1 MSAVQFDPMARPPV
15 LASRWAL
22 ASEAIAA
29 RGGVLLLALSLF
41 VFLTVPLAAILLRSV
56 DGRAGEFVGLANFAT
71 YVSSP
76 GFGTSVAN
84 TLNFALLTT
93 LITVPVA
100 FGFAFAMQRACL
112 PWRGLW
118 RNIALIPI
126 LAPSLLPA
134 LSFLYLF
141 GNQGWLNFML
151 GWFGIESIYGM
162 PGMVMSMC
170 FASVPHAVMIL
181 MAALA
186 LSDAR
191 LYEAAESLGT
201 SEARKF
207 FTITLPGAKYGL
219 ISATLV
225 VFTMAVSEFGVP
237 KVIGGN
243 TNVLAI
249 DIYKQVVGQQNFS
262 IGAVVAVL
270 LLLPALAAFAIDR
283 VIQGR
288 QKALL
293 SARSVP
299 YAPRPAGWRDGLLLS
314 YVLLLSLAMLVVMG
328 MAVFGSF
335 VQFWPY
341 DLSFTLR
348 HYVYG
353 LEEAG
358 IDNAYA
364 NSLQM
369 ALWTALIG
377 TTVTFAGAY
386 WIEKTGVD
394 KVRGW
399 RRLLPLVQGQALLPM
414 AVPGMVL
421 GIGYILF
428 FNAPGQSSRLSL
440 RQPGDPGAVDGRALL
455 LEQPSDR
462 GDRAQEPRWRV
473 RIGVGVAEGAVLQDV
488 LARHRAGV
496 PAGDPRHRALLLRQ
510 CDDHHFG
517 RGVPVWAAD
526 DADLGLDPAT
536 RRSWRAWF
544 GRSDGE
550 SDRVHLGV
558 GHWPVLRHR
567 VVADAADSTLA
578 QHRSQL
584 VQQGRSK

>member
-1 MSAVQFDPMARPPV
+1 MSATPADALPPAP
-15 LASRWAL
+15 LRASRLSL

-29 RGGVLLLALSLF
+29 RGGVLLLALALF
-41 VFLTVPLAAILLRSV
+41 VFLTVPLATILLRSL
-56 DGRAGEFVGLANFAT
+56 DGREGEFVGLANFAT
-71 YVSSP
+71 YMASP
-76 GFGTSVAN
+76 NFGLSVGN
-84 TLNFALLTT
+84 SLTFAVLTT
-93 LITVPVA
+93 LITVPLS
-100 FGFAFAMQRACL
+100 FGFAYAMQRACL

-151 GWFGIESIYGM
+151 GWFGLETIYGM
-162 PGMVMSMC
+162 PGMVLAMC

-191 LYEAAESLGT
+191 LYEAAESMGT

-249 DIYKQVVGQQNFS
+249 EIYKQVVGQQNFS
-262 IGAVVAVL
+262 VGAVVAVL
-270 LLLPALAAFAIDR
+270 LLVPALAAFAIDR
-283 VIQGR
+283 VVQGR

-293 SARSVP
+293 TARSVP
-299 YAPRPAGWRDGLLLS
+299 YAPRPARWRDRLLLA
-314 YVLLLSLAMLVVMG
+314 YVLLLSGAMLLVMG
-328 MAVFGSF
+328 MALFGSF
-335 VQFWPY
+335 VQYWPY

-353 LEEAG
+353 LQEAG
-358 IDNAYA
+358 IDNAYV

-377 TTVTFAGAY
+377 TAVTFAGAY

-394 KVRGW
+394 KLPGW

-428 FNAPGQSSRLSL
+428 FNAPANPLGFLYGTLAILVLSTVVHFYSSSHLTAVTALKSL
-440 RQPGDPGAVDGRALL
+440 DGEFEAVSASLKVPFYKTFWRVTVPVCLPAVLDISRYYFVNAMTTISAVVFLYGPQTTLASVSILQLDEAGALGAAAAMASLIVFTSALVTGL
-455 LEQPSDR
+455 FFILEWWLIRRTQ
-462 GDRAQEPRWRV
+462 RWR
-473 RIGVGVAEGAVLQDV
+473 
-488 LARHRAGV
+488 AR
-496 PAGDPRHRALLLRQ
+496 
-510 CDDHHFG
+510 
-517 RGVPVWAAD
+517 
-526 DADLGLDPAT
+526 
-536 RRSWRAWF
+536 
-544 GRSDGE
+544 
-550 SDRVHLGV
+550 
-558 GHWPVLRHR
+558 
-567 VVADAADSTLA
+567 
-578 QHRSQL
+578 
-584 VQQGRSK
+584 

>member
-15 LASRWAL
+15 LASLWAL

-76 GFGTSVAN
+76 GFSTSVAN

-93 LITVPVA
+93 LITVPVS

-299 YAPRPAGWRDGLLLS
+299 YAPRPSGWRDGLLLT

-353 LEEAG
+353 LQEAG
-358 IDNAYA
+358 IDNAYV

-369 ALWTALIG
+369 ALATALLG
-377 TTVTFAGAY
+377 TAVTFAGAY
-386 WIEKTGVD
+386 WIEKTGVNN
-394 KVRGW
+394 VRGW

-428 FNAPGQSSRLSL
+428 FNAPGNPLGFLYGTLSILVLSTIVHFYSSSHLTAVTALKNLDGEFEAVSASL
-440 RQPGDPGAVDGRALL
+440 KVPFYKTFWRVTVPVCLPAVLDIARYYFVNAMTTISAVVFLYGPQTTLASVSILQLDEAGALGAAAAMASLIVFTSAIVTGAFFVIEWWLVRRT
-455 LEQPSDR
+455 Q
-462 GDRAQEPRWRV
+462 RWR
-473 RIGVGVAEGAVLQDV
+473 DT
-488 LARHRAGV
+488 ARH
-496 PAGDPRHRALLLRQ
+496 
-510 CDDHHFG
+510 
-517 RGVPVWAAD
+517 
-526 DADLGLDPAT
+526 
-536 RRSWRAWF
+536 
-544 GRSDGE
+544 
-550 SDRVHLGV
+550 
-558 GHWPVLRHR
+558 
-567 VVADAADSTLA
+567 
-578 QHRSQL
+578 
-584 VQQGRSK
+584 

>member
-1 MSAVQFDPMARPPV
+1 MSATPVETLPPASVQP
-15 LASRWAL
+15 SRLAL
-22 ASEAIAA
+22 ASEVLVA
-29 RGGVLLLALSLF
+29 RGGVLLLALALF
-41 VFLTVPLAAILLRSV
+41 VFLTVPLASILLRSL
-56 DGRAGEFVGLANFAT
+56 DGREGEFVGFANFAT
-71 YVSSP
+71 YMASPSFGQSVGSSL
-76 GFGTSVAN
+76 T
-84 TLNFALLTT
+84 FAALTT
-93 LITVPVA
+93 LITVPLS
-100 FGFAFAMQRACL
+100 FGFAYAMQRACL

-151 GWFGIESIYGM
+151 GWFGLESIYGM
-162 PGMVMSMC
+162 PGMVLAMT

-201 SEARKF
+201 SEVRKF

-249 DIYKQVVGQQNFS
+249 EIYKQVVGQQNFS
-262 IGAVVAVL
+262 VGAVVAVL
-270 LLLPALAAFAIDR
+270 LLVPALAAFAIDR
-283 VIQGR
+283 AIQGR

-293 SARSVP
+293 TARSVP
-299 YAPRPAGWRDGLLLS
+299 YAPRPARWRDGLLLA
-314 YVLLLSLAMLVVMG
+314 YVALLSGAMLLVMG

-341 DLSFTLR
+341 DLSFTVR

-353 LEEAG
+353 LQEAG
-358 IDNAYA
+358 IDNAYV

-377 TTVTFAGAY
+377 TAVTFAGAY

-394 KVRGW
+394 KVPGW

-428 FNAPGQSSRLSL
+428 FNAPANPLGFLYGTLAILVLSTVVHFYSSSHLTAVTALKSL
-440 RQPGDPGAVDGRALL
+440 DGEFEAVSASLKVPFYKTFWRVTVPVCLPAVLDIARYYFVNAMTTISAVVFLYGPQTTLASVSILQLDEAGALGAAAAMASLIVFTSALVTGL
-455 LEQPSDR
+455 FFVVEWWLIRRTQ
-462 GDRAQEPRWRV
+462 RWR
-473 RIGVGVAEGAVLQDV
+473 
-488 LARHRAGV
+488 AR
-496 PAGDPRHRALLLRQ
+496 
-510 CDDHHFG
+510 
-517 RGVPVWAAD
+517 
-526 DADLGLDPAT
+526 
-536 RRSWRAWF
+536 
-544 GRSDGE
+544 
-550 SDRVHLGV
+550 
-558 GHWPVLRHR
+558 
-567 VVADAADSTLA
+567 
-578 QHRSQL
+578 
-584 VQQGRSK
+584 

>member
-1 MSAVQFDPMARPPV
+1 MSALPAAAAAVSPP
-15 LASRWAL
+15 APSPSPSRWAL
-22 ASEAIAA
+22 ATEALAA
-29 RGGVLLLALSLF
+29 RGGVLLLALALF

-56 DGRAGEFVGLANFAT
+56 DGRDGEFVGLANFAT
-71 YVSSP
+71 YMASP
-76 GFGTSVAN
+76 GFARSVGN
-84 TLNFALLTT
+84 TLTFALLTT
-93 LITVPVA
+93 LITVPLA
-100 FGFAFAMQRACL
+100 FVFAFAMQRACL
-112 PWRGLW
+112 PWRTLW

-151 GWFGIESIYGM
+151 GWFGIDSIYGL
-162 PGMVMSMC
+162 PGMVMSMT
-170 FASVPHAVMIL
+170 FASLPHAVMIL

-191 LYEAAESLGT
+191 LYEAAESMGT
-201 SEARKF
+201 SEVRKF
-207 FTITLPGAKYGL
+207 VTITLPGAKYGL

-243 TNVLAI
+243 TNVLAL

-283 VIQGR
+283 VVQGR

-299 YAPRPAGWRDGLLLS
+299 YAARPARLRDALLLGF
-314 YVLLLSLAMLVVMG
+314 VLLLSVAMLAVMG

-348 HYVYG
+348 HYIYG
-353 LEEAG
+353 LQEAG
-358 IDNAYA
+358 IDNAYV

-369 ALWTALIG
+369 ALATALVG
-377 TTVTFAGAY
+377 TAVTFAGAY
-386 WIEKTGVD
+386 WVEKTGVE
-394 KVRGW
+394 KTRGW

-428 FNAPGQSSRLSL
+428 FNAPDNPLGFLYGTLSILVLSTVVHFYSSSHLTAVTALKSL
-440 RQPGDPGAVDGRALL
+440 DGEFEAVSASLKVPFYKTFWRVTVPVCLPAVLDIARYFFVNAMTTISAVVFLYGPQTTLASVSILQLDEAGALGAAAAMASLIVFTSAIVTGAFFVVEWWLL
-455 LEQPSDR
+455 RRTQ
-462 GDRAQEPRWRV
+462 RWR
-473 RIGVGVAEGAVLQDV
+473 
-488 LARHRAGV
+488 AR
-496 PAGDPRHRALLLRQ
+496 
-510 CDDHHFG
+510 
-517 RGVPVWAAD
+517 
-526 DADLGLDPAT
+526 
-536 RRSWRAWF
+536 
-544 GRSDGE
+544 
-550 SDRVHLGV
+550 
-558 GHWPVLRHR
+558 
-567 VVADAADSTLA
+567 
-578 QHRSQL
+578 
-584 VQQGRSK
+584 

>member
-29 RGGVLLLALSLF
+29 RGGVLLLAIALF

-56 DGRAGEFVGLANFAT
+56 DGRTGEFVGLANFVT

-93 LITVPVA
+93 LITVPVS

-141 GNQGWLNFML
+141 GNQGWLHFML

-191 LYEAAESLGT
+191 LYEAAESMGT
-201 SEARKF
+201 SEVRKF

-270 LLLPALAAFAIDR
+270 LLLPALVAFAIDR

-299 YAPRPAGWRDGLLLS
+299 YAPRPAGWRDGLLLT
-314 YVLLLSLAMLVVMG
+314 YVVLLSLAMLVVMG

-353 LEEAG
+353 LQEAG

-428 FNAPGQSSRLSL
+428 FNAPGNPLGFLYGSLAILVLSTVVHFYSSSHLTAVTALKSL
-440 RQPGDPGAVDGRALL
+440 DGEFESVSASLKVPFYKTFWRVTVPVCLPAILDISRYYFVNAMTTISAVVFLYGPQTALTSVSILQLDEAGALGSAAAMASLIVFTSALVTGL
-455 LEQPSDR
+455 FFGIEWWLMRRTQ
-462 GDRAQEPRWRV
+462 RWRN
-473 RIGVGVAEGAVLQDV
+473 
-488 LARHRAGV
+488 
-496 PAGDPRHRALLLRQ
+496 
-510 CDDHHFG
+510 
-517 RGVPVWAAD
+517 
-526 DADLGLDPAT
+526 T
-536 RRSWRAWF
+536 
-544 GRSDGE
+544 GRS
-550 SDRVHLGV
+550 
-558 GHWPVLRHR
+558 
-567 VVADAADSTLA
+567 
-578 QHRSQL
+578 
-584 VQQGRSK
+584 

>member
-1 MSAVQFDPMARPPV
+1 MTAVPPV
-15 LASRWAL
+15 DSIARLTPAPSHWAL
-22 ASEAIAA
+22 AREALAA
-29 RGGVLLLALSLF
+29 RGGVLLLTTALF
-41 VFLTVPLAAILLRSV
+41 VFLTVPLAAILLRSF
-56 DGRAGEFVGLANFAT
+56 DGREGQWVGLVNFAT
-71 YVSSP
+71 YVASP
-76 GFGTSVAN
+76 GFGPSVTN
-84 TLNFALLTT
+84 TLLFAVTT
-93 LITVPVA
+93 TVLTVPLA
-100 FGFAFAMQRACL
+100 FGFAYAMQRACL
-112 PWRGLW
+112 PYRSVWRG
-118 RNIALIPI
+118 IALIPI

-151 GWFGIESIYGM
+151 GWFGIETIYGM
-162 PGMVMSMC
+162 PGMVLSMT
-170 FASVPHAVMIL
+170 FASLPHAAMIL

-191 LYEAAESLGT
+191 LYEAADSLGT
-201 SEARKF
+201 RPGRVF
-207 FTITLPGAKYGL
+207 LTITLPGAKYGL

-270 LLLPALAAFAIDR
+270 LLVPALVAFVIDR
-283 VIQGR
+283 VIQGK

-293 SARSVP
+293 TSRSVP
-299 YAPRPAGWRDGLLLS
+299 YAPSPQSLRDGLMLA
-314 YVLLLSLAMLVVMG
+314 YVLMFSAAMLLVMG

-353 LEEAG
+353 LKEAG

-377 TTVTFAGAY
+377 TAVSFAGAY
-386 WIEKTGVD
+386 WLEKTGVD
-394 KVRGW
+394 KVPVFG
-399 RRLLPLVQGQALLPM
+399 RLVTLAQAQALLPM

-428 FNAPGQSSRLSL
+428 FNAPDNPLGFLYGTLAILVLSTIVHFYSSSHLTAVTALKSL
-440 RQPGDPGAVDGRALL
+440 DGEFEAVSASLKVPFYRTFWRVTVPVCLPAVLDIARYYFVNAMTTISAVVFLYGPRTTLASVSILQLDEAGALGAAAAMASLIVFTSASVTALFFAAEWWL
-455 LEQPSDR
+455 IRRTQ
-462 GDRAQEPRWRV
+462 RWR
-473 RIGVGVAEGAVLQDV
+473 G
-488 LARHRAGV
+488 
-496 PAGDPRHRALLLRQ
+496 PAQ
-510 CDDHHFG
+510 
-517 RGVPVWAAD
+517 
-526 DADLGLDPAT
+526 
-536 RRSWRAWF
+536 S
-544 GRSDGE
+544 
-550 SDRVHLGV
+550 
-558 GHWPVLRHR
+558 
-567 VVADAADSTLA
+567 
-578 QHRSQL
+578 
-584 VQQGRSK
+584 